1 MAAPFVIADAH
12 QDVAWAC
19 LKDGRDFAT
28 PTPDKAL
35 TLPAWQAGGVRL
47 ACTTLFSADQGD
59 AIKAR
64 AHAMKQCEFYDR
76 LVAANPGAIA
86 RATRQRDLDD
96 LAAPGP
102 VRMVH
107 LMEGADAID
116 GADELP
122 EWKARGVVAV
132 GPVWNTANRYGGG
145 NDSSRGLTPDGFALV
160 RMCGMER
167 IAVDLS
173 HLNPTAFDEALDA
186 AMGPVYA
193 SHSNARALCR
203 HRRNLTD
210 EQLKK
215 VGAAGGV
222 VGVVF
227 YAAFLQD
234 DAAGPS
240 SIEMVC
246 RHLTHI
252 GRLIGFERVCLG
264 TDLDGGFDHTRGV
277 EGIPTCAELP
287 VLADALRERRFT
299 DDTIAGILGDNL
311 RRFVRDLL
319 PE

>member
-1 MAAPFVIADAH
+1 MPAPFVIADAH

-19 LKDGRDFAT
+19 LRDGRDFADAV
-28 PTPDKAL
+28 PGKAL

-47 ACTTLFSADQGD
+47 ACTTVFSADQGD

-64 AHAMKQCEFYDR
+64 AHAVKQCDFYDR
-76 LVAANPGAIA
+76 LVAAHPGAVA
-86 RATRQRDLDD
+86 RATRARDLDD

-102 VRMVH
+102 VRVVH

-116 GADELP
+116 GVDDLAH
-122 EWKARGVVAV
+122 WKARGVVAV

-145 NDSSRGLTPDGFALV
+145 IDSSRGLTPDGFALV

-210 EQLKK
+210 DQLRK
-215 VGAAGGV
+215 VAAAGGV

-227 YAAFLQD
+227 YAPFLQD
-234 DAAGPS
+234 DVVGAAPM
-240 SIEMVC
+240 EMLC
-246 RHLTHI
+246 RHLTHL
-252 GRLIGFERVCLG
+252 GRTIGFERVCLG
-264 TDLDGGFDHTRGV
+264 TDFDGGFDHTQGV
-277 EGIPTCAELP
+277 EGLPTCAELP
-287 VLADALRERRFT
+287 RLADELRSRRFT
-299 DDTIAGILGDNL
+299 DDTIGGILGGNL
-311 RRFVRDLL
+311 VRFIRSLL
-319 PE
+319 P